1 MKTNLESNLGPF
13 PGPAMHEQEG
23 DPGSILIVGTGAL
36 ATLFAARLSAAGRT
50 VTMLG
55 TWTEG
60 LAALRQNGARLVE
73 ASGREQHL
81 PVQVSPEPG
90 KCAGA
95 KYAVVLVKS
104 WQTSR
109 AARQLAACLAE
120 DGLALTLQNGLGNRE
135 ILSSV
140 LGDDRVALGSTT
152 TGATLLGPGLVK
164 EGGEGTISIEEHQR
178 LAPLGRLLVEAGFH
192 VETVKD
198 ARALV
203 WGKLVVNSAI
213 NPLTAILRIPNG
225 QLLERPAARK
235 LLQQLAQE
243 TAAVARAERVSLA
256 SADPVLMV
264 EDVARGTAANR
275 SSMFQDVLRGAP
287 TEIDAIC
294 GAVARAGQ
302 RHNIPTPLNHICW
315 QLVEALTQGRPALT
329 RVSA

>member
-1 MKTNLESNLGPF
+1 MKTNVESNLHPQ
-13 PGPAMHEQEG
+13 PGAAMHEQET
-23 DPGSILIVGTGAL
+23 DPGAILIVGTGAL
-36 ATLFAARLSAAGRT
+36 ATLFAARLSAIGRT

-60 LAALRQNGARLVE
+60 LNALRQNGARLLE
-73 ASGREQHL
+73 ASGREQRL
-81 PVQVSPEPG
+81 PVQVPADPG
-90 KCAGA
+90 KGPAA
-95 KYAVVLVKS
+95 KYALVLVKS

-109 AARQLAACLAE
+109 AARQLVACLAQ

-135 ILSSV
+135 ILCSV
-140 LGDDRVALGSTT
+140 LGDDRVAMGSTT

-164 EGGEGTISIEEHQR
+164 AGGEGIISIEDHER
-178 LAPLGRLLVEAGFH
+178 LAPLSRLLSDAGFH

-198 ARALV
+198 ARALL

-256 SADPVLMV
+256 SPDPVLMV
-264 EDVARGTAANR
+264 EEVARGTAANR

-302 RHNIPTPLNHICW
+302 RHNVPTPVNQICW
-315 QLVEALTQGRPALT
+315 HLVEALTQGRPASA